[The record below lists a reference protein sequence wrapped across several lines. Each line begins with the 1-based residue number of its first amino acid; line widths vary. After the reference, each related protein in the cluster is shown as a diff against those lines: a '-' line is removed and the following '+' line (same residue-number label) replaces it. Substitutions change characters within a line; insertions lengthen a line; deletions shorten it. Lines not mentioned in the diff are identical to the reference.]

1 MFKDTLTIVLVCLN
15 RENLILNNDWMANC
29 LSRDNGKHGTSRE
42 NIIAYLI
49 NKHNRNQYHA
59 SERIMMKIT
68 SFVAHSQQQH
78 QKHHQIGLH
87 HKLSNDKSELLLCT
101 RSVCASMWSG
111 TSWNEIKGT
120 SSSWNFKSVRW
131 QAYSLHNNFGT
142 GTPIGTWSSS
152 KCDTF
157 KYSIIYI
164 YFHDAY
170 VCDLG
175 DN

>member
-1 MFKDTLTIVLVCLN
+1 
-15 RENLILNNDWMANC
+15 MANC

-87 HKLSNDKSELLLCT
+87 LLYHTVNYQMISPNCYFLLV
-101 RSVCASMWSG
+101 VCALVCGVVLAG
-111 TSWNEIKGT
+111 TKSKSHPHHGT
-120 SSSWNFKSVRW
+120 LNQYDGKHIHYTITSEQEHQLELGHPVSVIH
-131 QAYSLHNNFGT
+131 LN
-142 GTPIGTWSSS
+142 ILL
-152 KCDTF
+152 
-157 KYSIIYI
+157 YI
-164 YFHDAY
+164 FIFMMHMY
-170 VCDLG
+170 VI
-175 DN
+175 